1 MQNVKRSIKK
11 IKVISLLLKSRFKMA
26 NVSDSAAVISFY
38 AILSLFPVG
47 IVLGNVLRM
56 LNISVYKILYYLKP
70 VLPETI
76 FSIIKPIITSAL
88 QGGNS
93 EKLSIGLVITI
104 WSASRAIAAFQRN
117 VDRAYGIEKNG
128 AFINRIISF
137 FWTLLLI
144 LLIMVLIL
152 FLGFSKF
159 IINYVVDFIGISANM
174 ADVFSMLRIPVI
186 LIGLFILILLL
197 FYFVPSA
204 NVKMKYVWV
213 GSLISLIGSI
223 ILSKG
228 FSIYIYYFL
237 KNVDAYK
244 TLGAFLVLMMWFY
257 LLGIIFLSGTVI
269 NATLQDINH
278 ERIYRKI
285 PTFNSWKL
293 SKRKNR

>member
-1 MQNVKRSIKK
+1 MRDIKYFIKDVKSAF
-11 IKVISLLLKSRFKMA
+11 LLLKSRFKMA
-26 NVSDSAAVISFY
+26 NVSDSAAVTSFY
-38 AILSLFPVG
+38 AILSLFPIG

-56 LNISVYKILYYLKP
+56 LNVSVYRILYYLKP

-88 QGGNS
+88 QGSNS
-93 EKLSIGLVITI
+93 EKLSIGLIITI

-137 FWTLLLI
+137 VWTLLLI

-159 IINYVVDFIGISANM
+159 IINYVVDFIGISANI
-174 ADVFSMLRIPVI
+174 ADIFSLLRIPI
-186 LIGLFILILLL
+186 TLLGLFALIVLL

-213 GSLISLIGSI
+213 GSLFSLLGSI

-228 FSIYIYYFL
+228 FTIYLHYFM
-237 KNVDAYK
+237 KNIDAYK
-244 TLGAFLVLMMWFY
+244 TLGAFVVLMMWFY

-278 ERIYRKI
+278 EKIYRTTPNLKELKI
-285 PTFNSWKL
+285 A
-293 SKRKNR
+293 KRKNR